1 MTHCSVIHLNR
12 LLAAR
17 YLSQCRQAR
26 KMAEKQACKMAE
38 KPTFH
43 IKDKNVLSVASVQA
57 P

>member
-26 KMAEKQACKMAE
+26 KMAEK
-38 KPTFH
+38 PTFH